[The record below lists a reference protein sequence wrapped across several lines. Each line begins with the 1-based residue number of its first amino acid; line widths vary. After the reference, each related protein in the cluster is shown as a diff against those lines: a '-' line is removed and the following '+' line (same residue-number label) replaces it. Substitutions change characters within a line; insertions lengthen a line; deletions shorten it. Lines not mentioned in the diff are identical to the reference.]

1 MDRPRGERNT
11 RGPGGVSMS
20 ILVTGASGFLGSHLV
35 EHLCVLGAKQLRCF
49 VRPSSGLAK
58 LNELRDKYPST
69 HLQYIV
75 GNLLSLTD
83 ACRAMEGIEVVYH
96 LAAEMRGT
104 APTVFANTVVASRN
118 ILEAIVTHRV
128 RRVVLVSS
136 ICVYGVAHLPRET
149 VVTEDT
155 EVETQPERREAYAFA
170 KIRQEKL
177 FQQYRCNHSFDLVI
191 LRPGVI
197 YGEGRAELPSRAGLR
212 LGPLV
217 LQIAARNPLP
227 LTYVRNCVTALAL
240 AGVSLPE
247 GSYNVVDENPPKAAQ
262 YVRWYRSL
270 VEKVT
275 LVRLSRSSMLLLA
288 HIFSRRFA
296 LSKGQIPAVLTPYQI
311 KSTWGGHRFSNE
323 RLRAAG
329 WNPQASTVE
338 GVFRAFQASNCPVQ
352 PRATRQPV
360 MVGPPSPLASSEN

>member
-1 MDRPRGERNT
+1 
-11 RGPGGVSMS
+11 MS
-20 ILVTGASGFLGSHLV
+20 VLVTGASGFLGSHLV
-35 EHLCVLGAKQLRCF
+35 EHLCLSGEKQVRCL
-49 VRPSSGLAK
+49 VRPSSDLAK

-75 GNLLSLTD
+75 GNLLSLAD
-83 ACRAMEGIEVVYH
+83 AYRSVEGVEVLYH
-96 LAAEMRGT
+96 LAAEMRGA

-118 ILEAIVTHRV
+118 ILEALVRQRV

-136 ICVYGVAHLPRET
+136 ICVYGVAHLPGNR

-155 EVETQPERREAYAFA
+155 ELETQPERRDTYAFA

-177 FQQYRCNHSFDLVI
+177 FQQYRRNHSFELVI

-212 LGPLV
+212 LGHLV
-217 LQIAARNPLP
+217 VQIGARNRLP
-227 LTYVRNCVTALAL
+227 LTYVNNCAAAVAL
-240 AGVSLPE
+240 AGLSLAE
-247 GSYNVVDENPPKAAQ
+247 GSYNVVDENPPKAAE
-262 YVRWYRSL
+262 YVRFYRSL
-270 VEKVT
+270 VEKIT
-275 LVRLSRSSMLLLA
+275 LVSLSVPSLLLLA
-288 HIFSRRFA
+288 QILNRCVV

-329 WNPQASTVE
+329 WNPRVLASE
-338 GVFRAFQASNCPVQ
+338 GILRAFQTSNCPTQ
-352 PRATRQPV
+352 PSKISQV
-360 MVGPPSPLASSEN
+360 MVPPPSPLASGEH